1 MAFWQRTPHTPRQE
15 HGNPQEIHQARKRLG
30 HIHRRGGGTLTD
42 TSPRHTPPCPFRRFR
57 SGVSR
62 LRIQSG
68 AERFPYI
75 SQSFQTN
82 RRLLLG
88 RRGGIYTMD
97 VRLYLLGSV
106 FRRGA
111 RHIHLRARPI
121 RVSVDN
127 LRHTV
132 LHISVCVVCQLPSVL
147 RKSGRHAANR
157 GTFGGRNGGKLIRP
171 PETDTRKQDDPDR
184 TQLIMS
190 HTQEQLIAQSIDEW
204 IERKG
209 FTTGG
214 ITIADVARDTGTN
227 RTYLSLFVN
236 NRYHTSFREWVNR
249 LRLDYAKEIMSAHP
263 DMPMAEVAQKAGY
276 LSMSYFTK
284 TFKQSEGITP
294 GKWGKN

>member
-1 MAFWQRTPHTPRQE
+1 
-15 HGNPQEIHQARKRLG
+15 
-30 HIHRRGGGTLTD
+30 
-42 TSPRHTPPCPFRRFR
+42 
-57 SGVSR
+57 
-62 LRIQSG
+62 
-68 AERFPYI
+68 
-75 SQSFQTN
+75 
-82 RRLLLG
+82 
-88 RRGGIYTMD
+88 
-97 VRLYLLGSV
+97 
-106 FRRGA
+106 
-111 RHIHLRARPI
+111 
-121 RVSVDN
+121 
-127 LRHTV
+127 
-132 LHISVCVVCQLPSVL
+132 
-147 RKSGRHAANR
+147 
-157 GTFGGRNGGKLIRP
+157 
-171 PETDTRKQDDPDR
+171 
-184 TQLIMS
+184 MS

-249 LRLDYAKEIMSAHP
+249 LRLDYAKEIMSVHP